1 MSNGKVAN
9 GSIPGQVNS
18 GPAGAPS
25 HDTMIGVPDLAFGV
39 TDGAH
44 GVAVADLQDAYL
56 VRMEARLT
64 YEVKGL
70 IGTLSQFGS
79 RAQLISEELPVG
91 AEFSKRVTLLL
102 ALLSLQLANALGQG
116 LDKPIFFDDGALYLK
131 QLGLSLNDLIREVDL
146 DGRRFLC
153 VALTKQGTS
162 KGFDVGQDAGDG
174 KCF

>member
-1 MSNGKVAN
+1 MSNGKIAN

-18 GPAGAPS
+18 APAGTPAGEA
-25 HDTMIGVPDLAFGV
+25 MIGVPNLAFSV
-39 TDGAH
+39 ADGAE
-44 GVAVADLQDAYL
+44 GVSVVDLQNAYL
-56 VRMEARLT
+56 VGMEARLT
-64 YEVKGL
+64 REVKGL

-131 QLGLSLNDLIREVDL
+131 QLGLGLDDFIREVDL

-153 VALTKQGTS
+153 VALTDQGTA

-174 KCF
+174 KGF